1 MPHPVLSK
9 KQSSQGKSQRKEEG
23 GKPGDKPGV
32 SANAAP
38 ATPAAAF
45 TDYVYEEPSQFRK
58 SFYDFMLWLL
68 WNIFECFFREI
79 RSRGGFKVPGD
90 CPVIFVAAPHAN
102 QFVDPIILMEQ
113 VRKAIDKRVS
123 FLIAESSL
131 HVRSIGFLARSVM
144 SIGVVRPQDNLAP
157 ATGRIRI
164 DPDDYT
170 RVIGIGT
177 KFLSECKPKGLL
189 GLPKSMGNVEIQSVE
204 SDTVLYLRR
213 ELKSMSKPEVQ
224 RILVHSSRGSTF
236 KYAAKVDQSL
246 VYHKVFEHLA
256 HNNCIGIF
264 PEGGSHDRTD
274 LLPLKAGVAI
284 MALGCLDKHPQ
295 SRVKIVPCG
304 MNYFHAHKF
313 RSRAVVEFGDP
324 IEIGPE
330 LVEMYRNPDTNREA
344 VKTLLDEITRG
355 LKSVTVTCRDYE
367 TLMIVQAMRRLY
379 STQFQR
385 QLPLSLIVD
394 MNRRIVKGFESHRD
408 EPEVKQLGQDILR
421 YNEHLKY
428 YNVPDHCVSSARVD
442 FMTNLCLLVYRCV
455 FITVALALAL
465 PGILMFS
472 PIFLLSNH
480 ISKKKAR
487 TALAKS
493 SVKIKANDVIATW
506 KILMGMGFAP
516 LLYILWSTI
525 ITYVVVARKRYTSH
539 WICVYFITYALCV
552 IVTYSALI
560 VGDRGMDTLKSL
572 RPLYLSLT
580 SPSGLK
586 KLQREREELTQRIVT
601 MMNVFGA
608 DVHPDFDSESFA
620 KEYRSD
626 DVLQERKN
634 TEIRRRKLLRRKRE
648 RKNAEEESEL
658 SSMHEVESELTG
670 ADSDAVSLVNSD
682 NSLSNIPLF
691 SSIGRTSRAS
701 STVSTQPSS
710 SAVSAGEATSESEF
724 ELGMGEEAS
733 AAKTSALSSK
743 IAQAVLNQRAGERVE
758 REQHEQ
764 HDN

>member
-1 MPHPVLSK
+1 MDKPLLAK
-9 KQSSQGKSQRKEEG
+9 KEGTSGDKAPRKEGAQIADAHKEFAEY
-23 GKPGDKPGV
+23 K
-32 SANAAP
+32 
-38 ATPAAAF
+38 
-45 TDYVYEEPSQFRK
+45 YEEPSQFRK

-79 RSRGGFKVPGD
+79 RSRGGFKVPND

-157 ATGRIRI
+157 ATGRVRI
-164 DPDDYT
+164 DPENYT
-170 RVIGIGT
+170 RVIGMGT
-177 KFLSECKPKGLL
+177 KFMSECKPKGLL
-189 GLPKSMGNVEIQSVE
+189 GLPKSLGNVEIQSIE
-204 SDTVLYLRR
+204 SDTVLFVRK
-213 ELKSMSKPEVQ
+213 EFKMNKPENK
-224 RILVHSSRGSTF
+224 RILLSKKGTSF

-274 LLPLKAGVAI
+274 LLPIKAGVAI
-284 MALGCLDKHPQ
+284 MALGCLDIHPG

-304 MNYFHAHKF
+304 MNYFHAHRF

-324 IEIGPE
+324 IEISSE
-330 LVEMYRNPDTNREA
+330 LVDMYRNPETNREA
-344 VKTLLDEITRG
+344 VKTLLDEITEG
-355 LKSVTVTCRDYE
+355 LKTVTVTCRDYE

-379 STQFQR
+379 STQFKR

-408 EPEVKQLGQDILR
+408 EPKVKKLGEDILK

-428 YNVPDHCVSSARVD
+428 YNIPDHSVSDARVD

-455 FITVALALAL
+455 FITVSLLLAL

-472 PIFLLSNH
+472 PIFILAKH
-480 ISKKKAR
+480 ISKEKAR

-506 KILMGMGFAP
+506 KILIGMGFAP

-525 ITYVVVARKRYTSH
+525 ITYIVVAKKQYTSH
-539 WICVYFITYALCV
+539 WVFVYFITYALCV
-552 IVTYSALI
+552 VVTYSALI

-586 KLQREREELTQRIVT
+586 KLQKERESLTLRIVE

-608 DVHPDFDSESFA
+608 DVHPDFESESFA
-620 KEYRSD
+620 KEYQAD
-626 DVLQERKN
+626 ELLEDRK
-634 TEIRRRKLLRRKRE
+634 TSEIRRRRLLRKKRE
-648 RKNAEEESEL
+648 RDAEREQSDVSSTLQHEHESE
-658 SSMHEVESELTG
+658 MTG

-691 SSIGRTSRAS
+691 SNLGRTSRAS
-701 STVSTQPSS
+701 SVVS
-710 SAVSAGEATSESEF
+710 SAVSTQASSTVVSTGEATSGSEF
-724 ELGMGEEAS
+724 EIDDVLATGAQ
-733 AAKTSALSSK
+733 TTALSSK
-743 IAQAVLNQRAGERVE
+743 IAQAILNQRTE
-758 REQHEQ
+758 EQSDH
-764 HDN
+764 N